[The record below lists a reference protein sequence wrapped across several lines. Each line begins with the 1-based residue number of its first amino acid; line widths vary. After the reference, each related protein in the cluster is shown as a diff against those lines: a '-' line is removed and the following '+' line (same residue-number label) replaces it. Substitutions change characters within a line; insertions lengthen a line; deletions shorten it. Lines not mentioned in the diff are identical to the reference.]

1 MLDFDLVFFQP
12 SLYGVKIKEPL
23 GEQFLRRASLQEP
36 IIHIPG
42 LNIQFFGD
50 SIPSHFLNPFLRVKC
65 YELSRQGAKD
75 AKNFIKPL
83 KIIDPC

>member
-12 SLYGVKIKEPL
+12 SPYGINIEDPP

-42 LNIQFFGD
+42 LNFQLFGD
-50 SIPSHFLNPFLRVKC
+50 FIPGHFLNPFLRVKG
-65 YELSRQGAKD
+65 YEISRQGAKD
-75 AKNFIKPL
+75 AKN
-83 KIIDPC
+83 

>member
-23 GEQFLRRASLQEP
+23 GKQFLRRASLQEP

-42 LNIQFFGD
+42 LNFQFFGD
-50 SIPSHFLNPFLRVKC
+50 FIPSHFLNPFLRVKGF
-65 YELSRQGAKD
+65 EISRQGAKY
-75 AKNFIKPL
+75 AKNFMNLL

>member
-36 IIHIPG
+36 IIHIPR

-50 SIPSHFLNPFLRVKC
+50 FIPGHFLNPFLRDKG
-65 YELSRQGAKD
+65 YEISPPGAMD
-75 AKNFIKPL
+75 SKN
-83 KIIDPC
+83 